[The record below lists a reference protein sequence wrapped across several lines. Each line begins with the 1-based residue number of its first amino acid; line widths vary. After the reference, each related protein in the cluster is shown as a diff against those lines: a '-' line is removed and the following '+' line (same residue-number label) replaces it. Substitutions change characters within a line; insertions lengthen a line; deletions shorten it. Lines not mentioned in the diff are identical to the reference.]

1 MKLLP
6 SRARSLI
13 SRSQGQLVNVK
24 VKRLGITS
32 SLCPAA
38 KISDIKFTLDP
49 DNKMSE
55 VSPQVT
61 SRIKHRETALSPQFQ
76 ILIPAA
82 RFETVT

>member
-6 SRARSLI
+6 GRPRSLI
-13 SRSQGQLVNVK
+13 SRSQGQLVNVM

-38 KISDIKFTLDP
+38 KTLDIKFTQVP
-49 DNKMSE
+49 DIKMSE

-61 SRIKHRETALSPQFQ
+61 SRIADWKTKFCLES
-76 ILIPAA
+76 
-82 RFETVT
+82 TVFKS